1 MARRSRAREHPEVPA
16 YGTPEPFLGEPRAV
30 PVAADDL
37 PVDPPPRSRER
48 VVWIRELVSRPLVST
63 SPWVMVTAVLATLIG
78 FVPLAVPGVVLAGRA
93 AVGPRGVRDRA
104 WSLAFSLFA
113 LGCQAGV
120 IALVA

>member
-1 MARRSRAREHPEVPA
+1 MPA

-93 AVGPRGVRDRA
+93 AVGPRGVRDRGVVPGL
-104 WSLAFSLFA
+104 LAVRPRLPGGRDRA
-113 LGCQAGV
+113 RRVTTLGGQQ
-120 IALVA
+120 